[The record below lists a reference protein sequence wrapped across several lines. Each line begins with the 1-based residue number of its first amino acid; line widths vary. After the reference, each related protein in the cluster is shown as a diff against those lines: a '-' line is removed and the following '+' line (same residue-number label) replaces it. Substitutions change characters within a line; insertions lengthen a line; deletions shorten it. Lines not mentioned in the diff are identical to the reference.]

1 MKRRSFLC
9 LLWLAAGCVTTP
21 APAPRPT
28 PHGVYEHVVDV
39 GIDDKP
45 PQRFF
50 SVTRL
55 DGRGLHLILLSPFGT
70 TLVRISDDLSGG
82 EPRVETYAEELR
94 PQATRIATLFAALRP
109 VILDAS
115 VQELSLWGHD
125 LAVERRRIDA
135 AGIPHE
141 TRLKG
146 GGFDILVALR
156 AYEKASAAR

>member
-1 MKRRSFLC
+1 MKRWPLVC
-9 LLWLAAGCVTTP
+9 LLWLAASCVTSP
-21 APAPRPT
+21 DPAPRPA
-28 PHGVYEHVVDV
+28 PHGIYEHIVDV

-70 TLVRISDDLSGG
+70 TLVRISDDLTGG
-82 EPRVETYAEELR
+82 DPRVETYAEELR
-94 PQATRIATLFAALRP
+94 PQATRIATLFEALRP
-109 VILDAS
+109 VILDSS
-115 VQELSLWGHD
+115 VEELSVWGHD

-141 TRLKG
+141 TRVTG

-156 AYEKASAAR
+156 AYEKAPATR